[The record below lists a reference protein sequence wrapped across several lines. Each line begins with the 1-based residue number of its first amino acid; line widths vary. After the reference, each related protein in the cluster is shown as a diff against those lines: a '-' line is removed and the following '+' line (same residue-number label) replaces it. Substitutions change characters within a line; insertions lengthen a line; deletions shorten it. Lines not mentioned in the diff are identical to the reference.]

1 MEIFDQAIRLGASD
15 IHLTENNKPCF
26 RINRELI
33 ETGECLTHDDIES
46 IICSITNELQR
57 DKFREIG
64 EFDFSYNL
72 NPTTRFRINLYKE
85 RSAPALAIRILPRE
99 IMSLDQLGYPD
110 DIKQLTRHFKGL
122 ILVTGPTGSGKSMTQ
137 AAMINQINIERS
149 CHILTLEDP
158 IEFLHSN
165 KKSIIHQREIYAD
178 SKSFSS
184 GIKAAL
190 REDPN
195 VLLIG
200 EMRDPETIAT
210 AITAAE
216 TGILVLATLHTVDAA
231 QTIDRIIDAFPATQQ
246 QQIRMQLSLLLQG
259 VVSQHLFARSGGD
272 GLVAAFEIL
281 KMNAGIRNLIR
292 TGKTEH
298 IKSSMEDGNMLTM
311 EKSIKKLYMQGNID
325 RSICDAFLHDKGAI
339 S

>member
-1 MEIFDQAIRLGASD
+1 MEIFDQAIQLGASD
-15 IHLTENNKPCF
+15 IHLTANNKPCF

-33 ETGECLTHDDIES
+33 EKGACLSTTDITH
-46 IICSITNELQR
+46 IISGITTEFQR
-57 DKFREIG
+57 DNFIENGEI
-64 EFDFSYNL
+64 DFSYNF
-72 NPTTRFRINLYKE
+72 NPVTRFRINLYRE

-110 DIKQLTRHFKGL
+110 DIKQLTRHSRGL
-122 ILVTGPTGSGKSMTQ
+122 ILVTGPTGSGKSTTQ

-158 IEFLHSN
+158 IEFLHPN
-165 KKSIIHQREIYAD
+165 KKGIVHQREIYAD
-178 SKSFSS
+178 SKSFAA

-231 QTIDRIIDAFPATQQ
+231 QTIDRIIDAFPGTQQ
-246 QQIRMQLSLLLQG
+246 QQIRLQLSLILQG
-259 VVSQHLFARSGGD
+259 VISQQLFARSGGD

-281 KMNAGIRNLIR
+281 KVNTGIRNLIR
-292 TGKTEH
+292 NGKTEH
-298 IKSSMEDGNMLTM
+298 ILSAMEDCNMLTM

-325 RSICDAFLHDKGAI
+325 RSIYDGFLHDKGAI
-339 S
+339 L